1 VDWRV
6 KFVDYPRQWRRQREQ
21 LLPIIDDTLARGELM
36 LRKELTDFEEN
47 LARFIGTAH
56 AVGVSNCTDG
66 LRLLAHALDIGR
78 GDEVVTVAHTF
89 VATIS
94 PFVLRGAKPVLVDVG
109 VDHLMDTDELSA
121 AVTERTRVIIPVHLN
136 GRMVN
141 MAAVQKAAESVG
153 AVVIEDA
160 AQALGA
166 SFDGQTAGTFGLA
179 SAYSF
184 YPAKML
190 GAMGDGGAVLTD
202 QATLASRLR
211 QLRDHG
217 RVTKSDVDGWG
228 YNCRLDNLQAAIL
241 DWRLRQL
248 PAWIQRRREIAQAY
262 TDMLSDLD
270 GLELPLGPDADPRQ
284 FDVFQN
290 YVVSTDARDELA
302 AHLRADGV
310 ETLVSWPTPLHKQR
324 GLGLDHWRLP
334 QTERLCRRVL
344 SLPMHAELEDWQL
357 THVASSVRR
366 FFTGTSGSAAC

>member
-1 VDWRV
+1 MDWRV

-36 LRKELTDFEEN
+36 LRKELTDFEDN

-66 LRLLAHALDIGR
+66 LRLLAHALDLNR

-94 PFVLRGAKPVLVDVG
+94 PFVLRGAKPVLIDVG
-109 VDHLMDTDELSA
+109 ADHLMDTDELSA

-202 QATLASRLR
+202 KTTLASRLR